1 MLQPTIGV
9 DFATKTIEY
18 KDHSLKLQIW
28 DSAGQERYKAL
39 IPSYVRGA
47 SIIFIVY
54 DVSNKSSF
62 TNLITW
68 INFIKQVN
76 TDESMLVLC
85 GNKIDLTRQV
95 STNDG
100 RILAEKEKVLFF
112 ETSAKNSININH
124 MMFSCIA
131 NLPFFEQFADDK
143 DNIIQELENNN
154 TKTTEPG
161 IFEIDIEKNNELN
174 QEVPSELVVIDQKL
188 LRKGKKKCAC

>member
-1 MLQPTIGV
+1 M
-9 DFATKTIEY
+9 
-18 KDHSLKLQIW
+18 
-28 DSAGQERYKAL
+28 
-39 IPSYVRGA
+39 
-47 SIIFIVY
+47 
-54 DVSNKSSF
+54 
-62 TNLITW
+62 
-68 INFIKQVN
+68 N

-100 RILAEKEKVLFF
+100 KILAEKEKVLFF

-124 MMFSCIA
+124 MIFSCIA

-174 QEVPSELVVIDQKL
+174 QEVPSELVVIDPKL

>member
-100 RILAEKEKVLFF
+100 KILAEKEKVLFF

-124 MMFSCIA
+124 MIFSCIA